1 MADGNQYQEY
11 ALSEKNSQNPNGLSQ
26 LLTVPD
32 PCIMAIFGASGDLT
46 KRMLIPSLYELFSA
60 KLLPENFTV
69 LGYSR
74 KEMDDKI
81 FRESMNEAIKTYC
94 DPDCVN
100 DECIKHFL
108 SNIYYLPG
116 KYDDEA
122 SYLSLKEK
130 LDALCK
136 EKNIYGNRLLYMSVP
151 PEAIPEIVNQLG
163 KSGLNRNIDDDSWTR
178 IIFEKPFGHD
188 LESAKLLN
196 KRIRKYFREEQVYR
210 IDHYLGKETVQ
221 NIIVT
226 RFANGIFEPLWNRNY
241 IDHVEITSA
250 ENIGIE
256 GRAGYFD
263 STGALKDMVQN
274 HLLQLLGYIAM
285 EPPAMFD
292 AKSIRDESLKVIQ
305 SLRPYELS
313 DVDKMVIRG
322 QYTSSVVRGKNV
334 EGYREEEGVP
344 EDSRIET
351 FVALKTYIDNWRWGG
366 VPFYIRTGKRLPT
379 KVTEIVI
386 HFRSTPYHLFKNKDD
401 MAESYNQ
408 LVIRIQPDEG
418 ILIKFAMK
426 VPGTSLKVKNVN
438 MDFHYSDLGDVDLP
452 TAYEKLLL
460 DCMLGDSTLFIRNDQ
475 VIASWEFIQTIL
487 DAWNS
492 DPSIPLHG
500 YPAGTWG
507 PECTDDL
514 IAGRDFRW
522 RYPCRNISEDETYC
536 EL

>member
-1 MADGNQYQEY
+1 MI
-11 ALSEKNSQNPNGLSQ
+11 
-26 LLTVPD
+26 PD
-32 PCIMAIFGASGDLT
+32 PCIMVIFGASGDLT
-46 KRMLIPSLYELFSA
+46 KRMLIPSLFELYSRNMV
-60 KLLPENFTV
+60 PENFSV
-69 LGYSR
+69 IGFSR
-74 KEMDDKI
+74 KEWDDKY
-81 FRESMNEAIKTYC
+81 FREIMSESIRTFC

-100 DECIKHFL
+100 DESVSKFL
-108 SNIYYLPG
+108 GNLFYLPG
-116 KYDDEA
+116 QYDSEE
-122 SYLSLKEK
+122 SYQTLKNK
-130 LDALCK
+130 MDDLDK
-136 EKNIYGNRLLYMSVP
+136 EKNIGGNRILYMSVP
-151 PEAIPEIVNQLG
+151 PEAISNIVEQLG
-163 KSGLNRNIDDDSWTR
+163 KSRLNRNQSEDSWTR
-178 IIFEKPFGHD
+178 IILEKPFGHD
-188 LESAKLLN
+188 LESAKNLN
-196 KRIRKYFREEQVYR
+196 NLTRKYFREEQVYR

-221 NIIVT
+221 NILVT

-250 ENIGIE
+250 ESIGIE
-256 GRAGYFD
+256 GRSGYFD
-263 STGALKDMVQN
+263 STGSLKDMVQN

-285 EPPAMFD
+285 EPPAVFD

-305 SLRPYELS
+305 SLRPYEIS
-313 DVDKMVIRG
+313 EVEKMVIRG
-322 QYTSSVVRGKNV
+322 QYTTSMIKGEIV

-344 EDSRIET
+344 IDSRTET

-386 HFRSTPYHLFKNKDD
+386 HFRATPYHLFKNKED

-426 VPGTSLKVKNVN
+426 VPGTLLKVKNVN

-475 VIASWEFIQTIL
+475 VIASWEFVQTIL
-487 DAWNS
+487 DVWNS
-492 DPSIPLHG
+492 DPSFPLHG

-507 PECTDDL
+507 PDCSDD
-514 IAGRDFRW
+514 IITGKDFKW
-522 RYPCRNISEDETYC
+522 RYPCRNISDDGTFC
-536 EL
+536 KL